1 MLNGDRPL
9 IDPDKDQLG
18 YKSISM
24 HIAKAICKMS
34 PPEGLVI
41 GLYGDWGAG
50 KSTVLNFI
58 EEYIGREPVQTNKPI
73 VIRFN
78 PWWFSGREDLARL
91 FLEQFALNLNGS
103 SRHLKNAGK
112 LLKKLANSVAE
123 CPIPV
128 NFGGLGV
135 SVNTKEVAKAVGD
148 HLDKKED
155 IPELKEAISKCIDS
169 SKKRLVI
176 LVDDIDRLSAE
187 EIRQLFGV
195 IKAIG
200 DFRNVVYLLAFD
212 KNVVTNALSV
222 VQGVSGYDY
231 LEKIVQVPFE
241 LPLPNVYGLRQFL
254 LVGLQR
260 IFENTDEGRFD
271 RFYFGNVLH
280 SGVLHFL
287 QTPRDVVRLLN
298 TLSVSFPAVSE
309 DVNPVDFIAV
319 ESLRVFMPQVYENI
333 RNNKNYFVGLG
344 DRDRFASLSLD
355 KLKEYH
361 DGWISKIDYA
371 DREQVKELVKRIFP
385 KLESV
390 WGNMSYSS
398 EYLRKWRKAYNVCSP
413 DRFDVYFCFGV
424 PAGTITRAQIESV
437 LTSLEDRDFVCSE
450 IVKFAEI
457 KTPVGTTLIPQLLE
471 QMLDHAE
478 EIKHDQVVVLL
489 WALFQIGDDIVKKE
503 DDPKQLFEFS
513 VHLRF
518 AWLFLELF
526 KKLDAVARYEVLKDA
541 MIDGKALHAM
551 VHIIQIF
558 GRAYG
563 KYANGGRSSDAETF
577 VTIEQLRELE
587 EISCRKIKDA
597 VHARDSKVYRW
608 LPSLLPFYHSNV
620 SGVEFEKL
628 MQLILQ
634 DQNALLGLLE
644 ACTRTVHSSTTG
656 DKVSRESIIFD
667 RKDLGKMIDLGKI
680 NEVLEKHFPN
690 LSIEQRKTA
699 EFVVAELKKTE
710 NEGESDYDED

>member
-1 MLNGDRPL
+1 MLNGDRSL

-91 FLEQFALNLNGS
+91 FLEQLALKLDGGAS
-103 SRHLKNAGK
+103 QCLKKAGK
-112 LLKKLANSVAE
+112 LLKRLANSVAE
-123 CPIPV
+123 CPVPL
-128 NFGGLGV
+128 NFGGFGV
-135 SVNTKEVAKAVGD
+135 SVKSKEVAMAIGD
-148 HLDKKED
+148 YLGKKED
-155 IPELKEAISKCIDS
+155 IPELKRKISECIDL
-169 SKKRLVI
+169 SKERLVI
-176 LVDDIDRLSAE
+176 FVDDIDRLSSE

-212 KNVVTNALSV
+212 KKVVTSALGV

-241 LPLPNVYGLRQFL
+241 IPLPDVYGLRQLL

-260 IFENTDEGRFD
+260 IFENSDEGRFD
-271 RFYFGNVLH
+271 QVYFGNVLH

-298 TLSVSFPAVSE
+298 TLSVTFPAVAE
-309 DVNPVDFIAV
+309 DVNPVDFIAI
-319 ESLRVFMPQVYENI
+319 ESLRIFVPQVYENI
-333 RNNKNYFVGLG
+333 RSNKDYFVGLG
-344 DRDRFASLSLD
+344 DRDRFAIPSLD
-355 KLKEYH
+355 KLTEYH
-361 DGWISKIDYA
+361 DGWINKIDDA
-371 DREQVKELVKRIFP
+371 DRDPVKDLVKRIFP

-390 WGNMSYSS
+390 WGNISHTS
-398 EYLRKWRKAYNVCSP
+398 EHLKKWRKAYRVCSP
-413 DRFDVYFCFGV
+413 DRFEVYFCFGV
-424 PAGTITRAQIESV
+424 PDGTMTHAQIQSV
-437 LTSLEDRDFVCSE
+437 LSTLADRDLVCSE
-450 IVKFAEI
+450 IVKFADI
-457 KTPVGTTLIPQLLE
+457 RTPVGKTLIPQLFE
-471 QMLDHAE
+471 QMLDHVD
-478 EIKHDQVVVLL
+478 EIKKDEAAVLL
-489 WALFQIGDDIVKKE
+489 WALFQIGDDIVKPE
-503 DDPKQLFEFS
+503 DNPKQLFEFS

-526 KKLDAVARYEVLKDA
+526 RKMDLVSRYEVLKNA

-558 GRAYG
+558 GPAHGRYIT
-563 KYANGGRSSDAETF
+563 GGRSSDPEIF
-577 VTIEQLRELE
+577 VTIEQLGELE

-597 VHARDSKVYRW
+597 VHTRDSKIYRW
-608 LPSLLPFYHSNV
+608 LPSLLPFYQSNV
-620 SGVEFEKL
+620 EKAEFEKL
-628 MQLILQ
+628 SQQILQ

-644 ACTRTVHSSTTG
+644 ACTKTVHSSTTG

-667 RKDLGKMIDLGKI
+667 RKGLGKMIDLGKI

-710 NEGESDYDED
+710 NDCDED